1 MIFNKID
8 TISVYRE
15 IVFVCTVTQLPFD
28 SVSVGNARP
37 RQHRGHV
44 QPTALQQ
51 KSVQLA
57 NSGTHFFLSITIQ
70 LELKYT
76 KINRSHWC
84 RHR

>member
-51 KSVQLA
+51 KISTISKLRD
-57 NSGTHFFLSITIQ
+57 SFFLSITIQ
-70 LELKYT
+70 LELK
-76 KINRSHWC
+76 
-84 RHR
+84 